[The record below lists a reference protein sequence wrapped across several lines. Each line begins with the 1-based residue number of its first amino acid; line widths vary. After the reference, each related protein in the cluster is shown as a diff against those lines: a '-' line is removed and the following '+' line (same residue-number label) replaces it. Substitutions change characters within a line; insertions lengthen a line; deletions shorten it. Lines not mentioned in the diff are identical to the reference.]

1 MKCEHVAQLLPLHAG
16 HDLDEKRTCLVA
28 AHLQSC
34 TQCFRAANEY
44 ARANQLLQRF
54 EAPFFGDEIYAGI
67 RRQVLSEIERQS
79 QTPSWSRAVAQFL
92 APLVQ
97 SPVSWTTAAL
107 LVAIAVVAFYFNIHR
122 WTRLPYNQQAANGT
136 RTAAGNRANFQLES
150 KHSSATSSSGSLAPA
165 RAGSTGKKVV
175 NAGHRSTKRKEA
187 VAIARHGPLTPRTVA
202 TKPSV
207 LREGHLVQSNIDTSP
222 SSAFAPLRVEIQTR
236 DSNIRIIWL
245 GSQHRIGAKE
255 TAKGI

>member
-1 MKCEHVAQLLPLHAG
+1 MKCEYVARLLPLHAG
-16 HDLDEKRTCLVA
+16 RDLDEKRSCLVA

-54 EAPFFGDEIYAGI
+54 EAPYFSDEIYAGI

-79 QTPSWSRAVAQFL
+79 QTPSWSRAVSQFL
-92 APLVQ
+92 APFVH

-107 LVAIAVVAFYFNIHR
+107 LLALSVVALYFNINR
-122 WTRLPYNQQAANGT
+122 STRLPYNQQVADGA
-136 RTAAGNRANFQLES
+136 RSPADNRANFQLE
-150 KHSSATSSSGSLAPA
+150 HASATSPSRSLAPA

-175 NAGHRSTKRKEA
+175 NAGRRSTKRKEA
-187 VAIARHGPLTPRTVA
+187 VAVARHGMLTPRT
-202 TKPSV
+202 
-207 LREGHLVQSNIDTSP
+207 
-222 SSAFAPLRVEIQTR
+222 LRVEMQTR
-236 DSNIRIIWL
+236 DRNIRIIWL
-245 GSQHRIGAKE
+245 GSQPPQAGEKE